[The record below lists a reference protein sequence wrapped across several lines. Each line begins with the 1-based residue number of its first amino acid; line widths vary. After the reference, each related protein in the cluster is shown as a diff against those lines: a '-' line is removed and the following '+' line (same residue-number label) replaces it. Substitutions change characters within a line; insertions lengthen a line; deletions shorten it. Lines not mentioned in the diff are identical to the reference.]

1 MNNKL
6 NIALIILLFVAGGMG
21 AQGLEE
27 DPNIIYM
34 KANVLFDSGRY
45 DEAVKMY
52 NRVLNED
59 DSFGQ
64 AYVMRAKTKYALG
77 AYKGTKMDIMKYIER
92 FGVTKEVIKLMSKT
106 ELKLEN
112 YVASRNYVD
121 VALELDP
128 YDAEQHSIS
137 GSAHYG
143 MKEKNEACE
152 CWSHA
157 SSLGDTRSKD
167 LLQDHCGVYLSMKEE
182 SHRHD
187 PPSRSND
194 RRDPPSRTDHRKE
207 DTDHLEN
214 AEDNRPEL
222 PERVDRPTDISR
234 PGRTNV
240 EETGRESA
248 PEPIDRDAFQEIEI
262 DESLTVVFGNGLG
275 KRKVD
280 DKPDIFLIADE
291 SGRVVIDLCVD
302 SNGEVASAELNKD
315 RSTILRG
322 GIISLALRKSQEFK
336 FFPSFREEQCG
347 YMIFVITA
355 EQ

>member
-6 NIALIILLFVAGGMG
+6 NIALIILLFVTGSIG

-27 DPNIIYM
+27 DPNIVYM

-52 NRVLNED
+52 NRVLNQD
-59 DSFGQ
+59 DNFGQ

-77 AYKGTKMDIMKYIER
+77 AYKGTKMDIMKFIER
-92 FGVTKEVIKLMSKT
+92 KGVTKEVIKLMSKT

-112 YVASRNYVD
+112 FDAARNYVD

-137 GSAHYG
+137 GSTHYS

-157 SSLGDTRSKD
+157 SSLGDTKSKD
-167 LLQDHCGVYLSMKEE
+167 LLEENCGVYLTMKEE

-187 PPSRSND
+187 TPSQTNNRQQN
-194 RRDPPSRTDHRKE
+194 PEKIENTG
-207 DTDHLEN
+207 DTT
-214 AEDNRPEL
+214 RPEL

-234 PGRTNV
+234 PERPSV
-240 EETGRESA
+240 EDTGRQSQ
-248 PEPIDRDAFQEIEI
+248 PDKVDKDAFQEIEI

-280 DKPDIFLIADE
+280 DQPDIFLIADE
-291 SGRVVIDLCVD
+291 SGRVVIDMCVD
-302 SNGEVASAELNKD
+302 GNGEVASVELNKD

-322 GIISLALRKSQEFK
+322 GVISLALRKSQEFK
-336 FFPSFREEQCG
+336 FFPSFRDEQCG
-347 YMIFVITA
+347 YMIFVIKAT
-355 EQ
+355 E